1 MRALICS
8 SLDGIEALTVGELPD
23 PDLTAGSARV
33 QIEAAGVN
41 FPDLLVTRGLYQD
54 QPQMPFAPGMEMAG
68 TVVETADDV
77 ASVAVGDRVFG
88 FLPHGAFAQ
97 QTVVPAP
104 TLYPMPHS
112 MSFETA
118 AALPIAYGT
127 GYHALVDRARLVSG
141 ETLLVL
147 GAAGGVGMA
156 AVQIGVAA
164 GANVVGAVSS
174 EAKGQAVVDAG
185 ATAVIRYDQE
195 ALRDGL
201 RRLAPDGVDV
211 VYDPVGGDMTEAAF
225 RSLAW
230 EGRHLVIGFA
240 AGSIPALPV
249 NLALLKGASLVG
261 VFWGRFATVDPAAN
275 RANFVSL
282 TRMWEEGRIDPL
294 VSDAYPLDD
303 AVEAMRLLAGRA
315 AIGKLIVRP

>member
-8 SLDGIEALTVGELPD
+8 TLDGIDALTVGELPD
-23 PDLTAGSARV
+23 PELTAGSARV
-33 QIEAAGVN
+33 RIEAAGVN
-41 FPDLLVTRGLYQD
+41 FPDLLVTRGTYQD
-54 QPQMPFAPGMEMAG
+54 QPQMPFAPGMEVAG

-77 ASVAVGDRVFG
+77 ASVAAGDRVFG
-88 FLPHGAFAQ
+88 FLPHGGFAQ
-97 QTVVPAP
+97 QTVVPAAA
-104 TLYPMPHS
+104 LYPMPAS

-127 GYHALVDRARLVSG
+127 GYHALVDRGRLASG

-156 AVQIGVAA
+156 AVQIGAA
-164 GANVVGAVSS
+164 VGAKVVGAVSS
-174 EAKGQAVVDAG
+174 EAKERAVAGAG
-185 ATAVIRYDQE
+185 ATEVIRYDQE
-195 ALRDGL
+195 ALRDSL

-261 VFWGRFATVDPAAN
+261 VFWGRFAAIDPAAN

-282 TRMWEEGRIDPL
+282 TRMWEEGRIDPV

-303 AVEAMRLLAGRA
+303 AVEAMRLLAGRE